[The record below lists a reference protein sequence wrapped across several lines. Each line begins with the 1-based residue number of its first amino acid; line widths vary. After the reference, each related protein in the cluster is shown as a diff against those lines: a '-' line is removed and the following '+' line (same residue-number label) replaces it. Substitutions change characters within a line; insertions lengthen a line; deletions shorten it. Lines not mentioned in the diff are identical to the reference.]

1 MQKQHISL
9 LIFRANG
16 AYVNCGIKW
25 VTHSMLRA
33 VNNMML
39 DMPAAIARKYYQ
51 DRLMRQI
58 KRKKEKGKRKKT
70 GKGWHTKKKYNLTRT
85 LRKKTKNK

>member
-1 MQKQHISL
+1 
-9 LIFRANG
+9 
-16 AYVNCGIKW
+16 
-25 VTHSMLRA
+25 MLRA

-58 KRKKEKGKRKKT
+58 KGKRKKEKDR
-70 GKGWHTKKKYNLTRT
+70 KGWHTKKKYNLTRT

>member
-25 VTHSMLRA
+25 FTHSMLRT

-39 DMPAAIARKYYQ
+39 DMPAVITRKYYQ
-51 DRLMRQI
+51 DRRIRQI
-58 KRKKEKGKRKKT
+58 KRKKAEE
-70 GKGWHTKKKYNLTRT
+70 GWHTKKKYNLTRT
-85 LRKKTKNK
+85 LRKKTENK

>member
-1 MQKQHISL
+1 
-9 LIFRANG
+9 
-16 AYVNCGIKW
+16 
-25 VTHSMLRA
+25 MLRA

-58 KRKKEKGKRKKT
+58 KRKKEKDRERLAHKEKI
-70 GKGWHTKKKYNLTRT
+70 
-85 LRKKTKNK
+85 

>member
-1 MQKQHISL
+1 
-9 LIFRANG
+9 
-16 AYVNCGIKW
+16 
-25 VTHSMLRA
+25 MLRA

-58 KRKKEKGKRKKT
+58 KGKRKKT

-85 LRKKTKNK
+85 LRKNEK